1 MKKTIINI
9 IGCVIACF
17 AIVMLLTTG
26 IFSVDIISE
35 RGVSVNKFLDC
46 SFNEVVFEITEL
58 IPKISKETATPLETI
73 GIMVIIT
80 LISTAI
86 IALLKCFTP
95 FVKELEKIS
104 SMKVLVII
112 PIITTVLSI
121 LLIIMSAKLD
131 LGEGYFL
138 SCTPELNF
146 YLYMI
151 LLVMVIVCD
160 MLSHAKSVAISE
172 TKNAAVGKKASV
184 NIENLKQYK
193 ELLDSGAITT
203 EEYEEMKKQILNI

>member
-1 MKKTIINI
+1 MKRTIINI
-9 IGCVIACF
+9 IGCILACF
-17 AIVMLLTTG
+17 AIGTLLTAD
-26 IFSVDIISE
+26 IFSVGFISE
-35 RGVSVNKFLDC
+35 RGVSVSELLDC
-46 SFNEVVFEITEL
+46 SFNEAVFEITEL
-58 IPKISKETATPLETI
+58 SPKISKETAAPLATI
-73 GIMVIIT
+73 GIIVIIT

-86 IALLKCFTP
+86 IALLKCFAP

-104 SMKVLVII
+104 SMKALVII

-121 LLIIMSAKLD
+121 LLIIMSSKLD

-160 MLSHAKSVAISE
+160 MLSHAKSIAISE
-172 TKNAAVGKKASV
+172 TKSAAVGKKASV
-184 NIENLKQYK
+184 NIDNLRQYK

-203 EEYEEMKKQILNI
+203 EEYEEMKKQILNL